1 MIKLF
6 KRLIQEYEA
15 ATVFVGTA
23 TIVVIIELSL
33 MRVLVPAAASAS
45 NFDGGVL
52 MEQVYSEDSVKQT
65 ASKLIELTNKSELF
79 ITQQSVTPMA
89 WQKELENSQVF
100 GFEKDKQTQLI
111 AEDMTLQNNIAEAN
125 YAVSQLNLR
134 SVMTGRN
141 PLANI
146 NGEIY
151 RIGDEVPIRGGEI
164 VVLIKDLGND
174 YAIIELA
181 RCKEMQRTIYIS
193 RDMRLANG
201 E

>member
-23 TIVVIIELSL
+23 TTVVIIELSL

-89 WQKELENSQVF
+89 WQRELESSYVF

-164 VVLIKDLGND
+164 VVLIKELGND

-181 RCKEMQRTIYIS
+181 SCKEMQRTIYIS
-193 RDMRLANG
+193 RNMRLANG

>member
-1 MIKLF
+1 MIKLLE
-6 KRLIQEYEA
+6 RLIHEYDA
-15 ATVFVGTA
+15 ATVFVGAA
-23 TIVVIIELSL
+23 TVVVIIELSL
-33 MRVLVPAAASAS
+33 MRVLVPAAASAD
-45 NFDGGVL
+45 NYDAGVL

-65 ASKLIELTNKSELF
+65 ASKLIEWTNDSELF
-79 ITQQSVTPMA
+79 ITQQSVNPMA
-89 WQKELENSQVF
+89 WQKELESSYVF
-100 GFEKDKQTQLI
+100 GFEKEQQTQLI

-125 YAVSQLNLR
+125 YAVSQLHLR

-164 VVLIKDLGND
+164 VVLIKELGND

-181 RCKEMQRTIYIS
+181 SCKEMQRTIYIS
-193 RDMRLANG
+193 RDMRMANG